1 MILEYGGILR
11 QLRQW
16 SQMIDVGLKYDN
28 TDLEDENTV
37 SYLDFPIMLQPLTFT
52 IIASSIQFRLA
63 SIFAVSIFMNSSC
76 SK

>member
-1 MILEYGGILR
+1 M
-11 QLRQW
+11 W
-16 SQMIDVGLKYDN
+16 SLSMAAYCVNWDNDVGLKYDN